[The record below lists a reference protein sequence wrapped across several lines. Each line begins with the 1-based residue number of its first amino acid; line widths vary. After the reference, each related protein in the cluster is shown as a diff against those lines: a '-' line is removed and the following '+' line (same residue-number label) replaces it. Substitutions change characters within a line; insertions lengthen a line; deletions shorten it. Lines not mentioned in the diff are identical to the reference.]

1 MLTTAQSA
9 ERLAKSADEFNLQ
22 LEALVVAVHGDL
34 GQIVRATVLKLFR
47 KIVFNSPVDTGT
59 YRASHGI
66 RNGDPGDDKAANVE
80 YPAGTKN
87 GSSAPATSRARS
99 WFWEPGMGP
108 IYIFNNLPYAERI
121 ELGWSSQK
129 APDGVYAKSMS
140 EFDSIWNEELAKY
153 KGKGYQ

>member
-1 MLTTAQSA
+1 MLTASQSA

-22 LEALVVAVHGDL
+22 LEALAVAVHGDL
-34 GQIVRATVLKLFR
+34 GQIVRATVLKLFN
-47 KIVFNSPVDTGT
+47 KIVMNSPVDTGT

-66 RNGDPGDDKAANVE
+66 RNGDPGGKEGIHE

-87 GSSAPATSRARS
+87 GSAAPATTGARS
-99 WFWEPGMGP
+99 WYWEPGFGP

-121 ELGWSSQK
+121 ELGWSTQK
-129 APDGVYAKSMS
+129 APDGVYAKSMA
-140 EFDSIWNEELAKY
+140 EFDQIWNQELSKY